1 MRPSVRIL
9 CLPDVDKAIGGVKQ
23 LYRHVEHLVDLGW
36 DAAVVTEF
44 AGFRPSWFDSD
55 APSLSFEECIGS
67 DVFSPEKTIL
77 VLPETYLGVNLF
89 SYRGLDLSAFARVI
103 FNQNAYYSYGQGGE
117 DVSKQLQMFYDNPS
131 TLQVLSV
138 SEDTHNFLG
147 LNLGLT
153 DSRLSRIVNAI
164 EPIFRS
170 DQNTQNYMHWMP
182 RKNPLEVQS
191 VLLGIQRAGMLHSQ
205 GWIGE
210 ALQGL
215 SHAHVAEKLN
225 RAKIFLSFGH
235 PEGFGLPI
243 AEAMASG
250 CWVVGYSGG
259 GGRELFRFGGSE
271 QVPFGDWTA
280 FVQALQRAFTL
291 FADQP
296 RETDLRLQRQA
307 LAVRS
312 LYGRSQERATVE
324 IAWQRIEEIFSQ
336 WLKNPHSVEF
346 LS

>member
-1 MRPSVRIL
+1 MS
-9 CLPDVDKAIGGVKQ
+9 
-23 LYRHVEHLVDLGW
+23 
-36 DAAVVTEF
+36 
-44 AGFRPSWFDSD
+44 
-55 APSLSFEECIGS
+55 
-67 DVFSPEKTIL
+67 
-77 VLPETYLGVNLF
+77 
-89 SYRGLDLSAFARVI
+89 
-103 FNQNAYYSYGQGGE
+103 
-117 DVSKQLQMFYDNPS
+117 
-131 TLQVLSV
+131 
-138 SEDTHNFLG
+138 
-147 LNLGLT
+147 
-153 DSRLSRIVNAI
+153 
-164 EPIFRS
+164 
-170 DQNTQNYMHWMP
+170 
-182 RKNPLEVQS
+182 RKNKYIQQS
-191 VLLGIQRAGMLHSQ
+191 VLSYLSATESYRRFEWQSLRNVSHSAVLDTFRTS
-205 GWIGE
+205 ICY
-210 ALQGL
+210 
-215 SHAHVAEKLN
+215 LN
-225 RAKIFLSFGH
+225 FGH